1 MDKKVLVEADFAA
14 GVKLLQ
20 ALDRSDL
27 SISVALWLYS
37 AEHEDWRFVLASR
50 RLDAAEPSEAYGL
63 IHRAFE
69 ADGISP
75 EQTPTLMVLTM
86 SDPFIRALRRIFA
99 KTKSVEGVRLGGQF
113 LGDRFV
119 QDALVYRIR

>member
-1 MDKKVLVEADFAA
+1 MDNKVLVEADFAA
-14 GVKLLQ
+14 GINFFQ

-50 RLDAAEPSEAYGL
+50 RLDAAEPSQAYGL

-69 ADGISP
+69 AAGISP
-75 EQTPTLMVLTM
+75 EQTPALMVLRM
-86 SDPFIRALRRIFA
+86 SDPFIRALRRIFV
-99 KTKSVEGVRLGGQF
+99 TKSVEGMRLAGQF